1 MKDAVLVPHEHKSH
15 SLDRLDRRR
24 FLQLGGLATVGTAVA
39 GLAGCGTS
47 ASNGEPA
54 DNTPLTIGYVPI
66 ACSAPIAIA
75 DALGLF
81 KKHGANVV
89 LKKFSGWADLWTAYA
104 TEQLDVAHMLSPMT
118 VAIDAGVTN
127 AARPTELSF
136 TQNTNGQ
143 AITLASK
150 HYGSVNSAQDFKGMV
165 LGIPFE
171 YSVHALLLRDYLAAN
186 GVDPIADVELRLLRP
201 ADMVAQL
208 SVEGIDG
215 FIGPEPF
222 NERAI
227 KSGSG
232 KIWLMTKQLWDK
244 HPCCSVAM
252 AKEWKAEHS
261 SAAQGVISALEEAAA
276 ILSTPAQFDSSAQT
290 LSQEKYLNQPAELLD
305 GPFSGVYQD
314 WHGNTHTDLE
324 RMSFGDPT
332 DPAAIVW
339 MATQIARWGLGG
351 DTLTMDDAT
360 IIKAAQSVLAPGLSV
375 SGERLSING
384 VDFDPLA
391 PTRGYDHMDS
401 VIFR

>member
-1 MKDAVLVPHEHKSH
+1 M
-15 SLDRLDRRR
+15 
-24 FLQLGGLATVGTAVA
+24 
-39 GLAGCGTS
+39 
-47 ASNGEPA
+47 
-54 DNTPLTIGYVPI
+54 TIGYVPI

-81 KKHGANVV
+81 EKHGVNVT
-89 LKKFSGWADLWTAYA
+89 LKKFSGQPLWTAYA

-118 VAIDAGVTN
+118 VAIDSGVTN

-150 HYGSVNSAQDFKGMV
+150 HYGSVKSAQDFKGMV

-171 YSVHALLLRDYLAAN
+171 YSVHALLLRDYLASN
-186 GVDPIADVELRLLRP
+186 GVDPVADVELRLLRP

-222 NERAI
+222 NER
-227 KSGSG
+227 SLQNGSG

-252 AKEWKAEHS
+252 AKEWKAENAD
-261 SAAQGVISALEEAAA
+261 AAQGIVRALEDAAA
-276 ILSTPAQFDSSAQT
+276 VLSTPAQFDASAKT

-305 GPFSGVYQD
+305 GPFSGVYED
-314 WHGNTHTDLE
+314 WHGNIQTDLD

-351 DTLTMDDAT
+351 DTLMMEDSS
-360 IIKAAQSVLAPGLSV
+360 IIKASESVLVPGLSV
-375 SGERLSING
+375 TGGNLNING
-384 VDFDPLA
+384 VDFDPL
-391 PTRGYDHMDS
+391 
-401 VIFR
+401 I

>member
-1 MKDAVLVPHEHKSH
+1 MPHEHKSH

-24 FLQLGGLATVGTAVA
+24 FLQLGALATVGTAVA

>member
-1 MKDAVLVPHEHKSH
+1 MV
-15 SLDRLDRRR
+15 
-24 FLQLGGLATVGTAVA
+24 
-39 GLAGCGTS
+39 GCGTS
-47 ASNGEPA
+47 ASKGGPA

-81 KKHGANVV
+81 EKHGVNVV

-118 VAIDAGVTN
+118 VAIDSGVTN

-143 AITLASK
+143 AITLADK
-150 HYGSVNSAQDFKGMV
+150 HYGSVQSAQDFKGMV

-186 GVDPIADVELRLLRP
+186 GVDPVADVELRLLRP

-227 KSGSG
+227 QSGSG
-232 KIWLMTKQLWDK
+232 RIWLQTKQLWDK

-252 AKEWKAEHS
+252 AKEWKAEHG
-261 SAAQGVISALEEAAA
+261 AQAQGVVAALEEAAN
-276 ILSTPAQFDSSAQT
+276 ILSTPAHFETSART
-290 LSQEKYLNQPAELLD
+290 LAQEKYLNQPAELLD

-314 WHGNTHTDLE
+314 WHGNTHTDLD

-339 MATQIARWGLGG
+339 MAAQIARWGLGG
-351 DTLTMDDAT
+351 DTLTMDDDR
-360 IIKAAQSVLAPGLSV
+360 IIEAAQSVLVPGLSV
-375 SGERLSING
+375 TDGALEING
-384 VDFDPLA
+384 AEFDPLA
-391 PTRGYDHMDS
+391 PTAGYDHTDT

>member
-1 MKDAVLVPHEHKSH
+1 M
-15 SLDRLDRRR
+15 
-24 FLQLGGLATVGTAVA
+24 QLGALATVGGAVA
-39 GLAGCGTS
+39 GLVGCGTS
-47 ASNGEPA
+47 ASKGGPA

-81 KKHGANVV
+81 EKHGVNVV

-118 VAIDAGVTN
+118 VAIDSGVTN

-143 AITLASK
+143 AITLADK
-150 HYGSVNSAQDFKGMV
+150 HYGSVQSAQDFKGMV

-186 GVDPIADVELRLLRP
+186 GVDPVADVELRLLRP

-227 KSGSG
+227 QSGSG
-232 KIWLMTKQLWDK
+232 RIWLQTKQLWDK

-252 AKEWKAEHS
+252 AKEWKAEHG
-261 SAAQGVISALEEAAA
+261 AQAQGVVAALEEAAN
-276 ILSTPAQFDSSAQT
+276 ILSTPAHFETSART
-290 LSQEKYLNQPAELLD
+290 LAQEKYLNQPAELLD

-314 WHGNTHTDLE
+314 WHGNTHTDLD

-339 MATQIARWGLGG
+339 MAAQIARWGLGG
-351 DTLTMDDAT
+351 DTLTMDDDR
-360 IIKAAQSVLAPGLSV
+360 IIEAAQSVLVPGLSV
-375 SGERLSING
+375 TDGALEING
-384 VDFDPLA
+384 AEFDPLA
-391 PTRGYDHMDS
+391 PTAGYDHTDT

>member
-1 MKDAVLVPHEHKSH
+1 M
-15 SLDRLDRRR
+15 
-24 FLQLGGLATVGTAVA
+24 QLGALATVGTAVA

-401 VIFR
+401 VFFR

>member
-1 MKDAVLVPHEHKSH
+1 
-15 SLDRLDRRR
+15 
-24 FLQLGGLATVGTAVA
+24 
-39 GLAGCGTS
+39 
-47 ASNGEPA
+47 
-54 DNTPLTIGYVPI
+54 
-66 ACSAPIAIA
+66 
-75 DALGLF
+75 
-81 KKHGANVV
+81 
-89 LKKFSGWADLWTAYA
+89 
-104 TEQLDVAHMLSPMT
+104 
-118 VAIDAGVTN
+118 
-127 AARPTELSF
+127 
-136 TQNTNGQ
+136 
-143 AITLASK
+143 
-150 HYGSVNSAQDFKGMV
+150 
-165 LGIPFE
+165 
-171 YSVHALLLRDYLAAN
+171 
-186 GVDPIADVELRLLRP
+186 
-201 ADMVAQL
+201 
-208 SVEGIDG
+208 
-215 FIGPEPF
+215 
-222 NERAI
+222 
-227 KSGSG
+227 
-232 KIWLMTKQLWDK
+232 
-244 HPCCSVAM
+244 M

-324 RMSFGDPT
+324 RMSFGDLT

-375 SGERLSING
+375 SSERLSING

>member
-1 MKDAVLVPHEHKSH
+1 MPHEHKSH
-15 SLDRLDRRR
+15 SLNRLDRRR
-24 FLQLGGLATVGTAVA
+24 FLQLGALATVGTAVA

-261 SAAQGVISALEEAAA
+261 SAAQGVISALEEAAD
-276 ILSTPAQFDSSAQT
+276 ILSTPAQFESSAQT

>member
-1 MKDAVLVPHEHKSH
+1 M
-15 SLDRLDRRR
+15 
-24 FLQLGGLATVGTAVA
+24 QLGALATVGGAVA
-39 GLAGCGTS
+39 GLVGCGTS
-47 ASNGEPA
+47 ASKGEPA
-54 DNTPLTIGYVPI
+54 DSTPLTIGYVPI

-81 KKHGANVV
+81 EKHGVNVV

-118 VAIDAGVTN
+118 VAIDSGVTN

-143 AITLASK
+143 AITLADK
-150 HYGSVNSAQDFKGMV
+150 HYGSVQSAQDFKGMV

-186 GVDPIADVELRLLRP
+186 GVDPVADVELRLLRP

-227 KSGSG
+227 QSGSG
-232 KIWLMTKQLWDK
+232 RIWLQTKQLWDK

-252 AKEWKAEHS
+252 AKEWKAEHG
-261 SAAQGVISALEEAAA
+261 AQAQGVVAALEEAAN
-276 ILSTPAQFDSSAQT
+276 ILSTPAHFETSART
-290 LSQEKYLNQPAELLD
+290 LAQEKYLNQPAELLD

-314 WHGNTHTDLE
+314 WHGNTHTDLD

-339 MATQIARWGLGG
+339 MAAQIARWGLGG
-351 DTLTMDDAT
+351 DTLTMDDDR
-360 IIKAAQSVLAPGLSV
+360 IIEAAQSVLVPGLSV
-375 SGERLSING
+375 TDGALEING
-384 VDFDPLA
+384 AEFDPLA
-391 PTRGYDHMDS
+391 PTAGYDHTDT

>member
-1 MKDAVLVPHEHKSH
+1 MPHEHKSH
-15 SLDRLDRRR
+15 SLNRLDRRR
-24 FLQLGGLATVGTAVA
+24 FLQLGALATVGTAVA

-171 YSVHALLLRDYLAAN
+171 YSVHALLLRDYLAAH

>member
-1 MKDAVLVPHEHKSH
+1 MPHEHKSH
-15 SLDRLDRRR
+15 SLNRLDRRR
-24 FLQLGGLATVGTAVA
+24 FLQLGALATVGTAVA

>member
-1 MKDAVLVPHEHKSH
+1 M
-15 SLDRLDRRR
+15 
-24 FLQLGGLATVGTAVA
+24 QLGALATVGTAVA

-143 AITLASK
+143 AITLAFK

>member
-1 MKDAVLVPHEHKSH
+1 M
-15 SLDRLDRRR
+15 
-24 FLQLGGLATVGTAVA
+24 A

-47 ASNGEPA
+47 ASDSSNA
-54 DNTPLTIGYVPI
+54 KNVPLTIGYVPI

-81 KKHGANVV
+81 EKHGVNVT

-118 VAIDAGVTN
+118 VAIDSGVTN

-150 HYGSVNSAQDFKGMV
+150 HYGSVKSAQDFKGMV

-171 YSVHALLLRDYLAAN
+171 YSVHALLLRDYLASN
-186 GVDPIADVELRLLRP
+186 GVDPVADVELRLLRP

-222 NERAI
+222 NER
-227 KSGSG
+227 SLQNGSG

-252 AKEWKAEHS
+252 AKEWKAENAD
-261 SAAQGVISALEEAAA
+261 AAQGIVRALEEAAA
-276 ILSTPAQFDSSAQT
+276 VLSTPAQFDASAKT
-290 LSQEKYLNQPAELLD
+290 LSQEKYLNQPAALLE
-305 GPFSGVYQD
+305 GPFSGVYED
-314 WHGNTHTDLE
+314 WHGNIQIDLD

-351 DTLTMDDAT
+351 DTLMMEDSS
-360 IIKAAQSVLAPGLSV
+360 IIKASESVLVPGLSV
-375 SGERLSING
+375 TGGNLNING

-391 PTRGYDHMDS
+391 PTRGYDHTDS

>member
-1 MKDAVLVPHEHKSH
+1 MKDAVLVPHEHKSL
-15 SLDRLDRRR
+15 SLGRRR
-24 FLQLGGLATVGTAVA
+24 ILQLAGLAAASTAVA

-47 ASNGEPA
+47 TSTSEPA

-81 KKHGANVV
+81 EKHGVNVA

-150 HYGSVNSAQDFKGMV
+150 HYGSVKSPEDFKGMV

-171 YSVHALLLRDYLAAN
+171 YSVHALLLRDYLAAH
-186 GVDPIADVELRLLRP
+186 GVNPVSDLELRLLRP

-208 SVEGIDG
+208 AVEGIDG

-232 KIWLMTKQLWDK
+232 KIWVQTKQLWDK

-261 SAAQGVISALEEAAA
+261 TAAQGVVRALEEAAA
-276 ILSTPAQFDSSAQT
+276 ILSTPAQFDASAKT
-290 LSQEKYLNQPAELLD
+290 LAQEKYLNQPAELLD

-314 WHGNTHTDLE
+314 WHGQTHTDLD

-351 DTLTMDDAT
+351 DTLTMDDST
-360 IIKAAQSVLAPGLSV
+360 IIAAAESVLVPGLEV
-375 SGERLSING
+375 KGKHLSING

>member
-1 MKDAVLVPHEHKSH
+1 MTHYRSI
-15 SLDRLDRRR
+15 
-24 FLQLGGLATVGTAVA
+24 
-39 GLAGCGTS
+39 
-47 ASNGEPA
+47 
-54 DNTPLTIGYVPI
+54 NTPLTIGYVPI

-261 SAAQGVISALEEAAA
+261 SAAQGVNSALEEAAA

-351 DTLTMDDAT
+351 DTLTMDDST
-360 IIKAAQSVLAPGLSV
+360 IIAAAESVLVPGLEV
-375 SGERLSING
+375 TGEHLSING

>member
-1 MKDAVLVPHEHKSH
+1 MPHEHKSH

-24 FLQLGGLATVGTAVA
+24 FLQLGALATVGTAVA

-171 YSVHALLLRDYLAAN
+171 YSVHALLLRDYLAAH

>member
-1 MKDAVLVPHEHKSH
+1 MKDAAPVPHDHNLH
-15 SLDRLDRRR
+15 RLDRRR
-24 FLQLGGLATVGTAVA
+24 FLQLGALATAGAAVA
-39 GLAGCGTS
+39 GLAGCAPTS
-47 ASNGEPA
+47 TKAQPTES
-54 DNTPLTIGYVPI
+54 TPLTIGYVPI

-81 KKHGANVV
+81 EKHGANVV

-150 HYGSVNSAQDFKGMV
+150 HYGSVTSVEDFKGMV

-227 KSGSG
+227 QNGSG
-232 KIWLMTKQLWDK
+232 KIWLQTKQLWDK

-252 AKEWKAEHS
+252 AKEWKAEHGDT
-261 SAAQGVISALEEAAA
+261 AQAVVAALEEAAD
-276 ILSTPAQFDSSAQT
+276 ILSTPAQFASSART
-290 LSQEKYLNQPAELLD
+290 LGQEKYLNQPAELLE

-314 WHGNTHTDLE
+314 WHGNTHTDLD

-339 MATQIARWGLGG
+339 MATQMARWGLGG
-351 DTLTMDDAT
+351 DTLTMDDSS
-360 IIKAAQSVLAPGLSV
+360 IIAAARSVLVPGLAL
-375 SGERLSING
+375 SGEHLSING
-384 VDFDPLA
+384 VDFDPFA

>member
-1 MKDAVLVPHEHKSH
+1 MPHEHKSH

-24 FLQLGGLATVGTAVA
+24 FLQLGALATVGTAVA

-171 YSVHALLLRDYLAAN
+171 YSVHALLLRDYLAAH

-261 SAAQGVISALEEAAA
+261 SAAQGVNSALEEAAA

>member
-1 MKDAVLVPHEHKSH
+1 M
-15 SLDRLDRRR
+15 
-24 FLQLGGLATVGTAVA
+24 QLGALATVGGAVA
-39 GLAGCGTS
+39 GLVGCGTS
-47 ASNGEPA
+47 ASKGEPA
-54 DNTPLTIGYVPI
+54 DSTPLTIGYVPI

-81 KKHGANVV
+81 EKHGVNVV

-118 VAIDAGVTN
+118 VAIDSGVTN

-143 AITLASK
+143 AITLADK
-150 HYGSVNSAQDFKGMV
+150 HYGSVQSAQDFKGMV

-186 GVDPIADVELRLLRP
+186 GVDPVADVELRLLRP

-227 KSGSG
+227 QSGSG
-232 KIWLMTKQLWDK
+232 RIWLQTKQLWDK

-252 AKEWKAEHS
+252 AKEWKAEHG
-261 SAAQGVISALEEAAA
+261 AQAQGVVAALEEAAN
-276 ILSTPAQFDSSAQT
+276 ILSTPAHFETSART
-290 LSQEKYLNQPAELLD
+290 LAQEKYLNQPAELLD

-314 WHGNTHTDLE
+314 WHGNTHTDLD

-339 MATQIARWGLGG
+339 MAAQIARWGLGG
-351 DTLTMDDAT
+351 DTLTMDDDR
-360 IIKAAQSVLAPGLSV
+360 IIEAAQSVLVPGLSV
-375 SGERLSING
+375 TDGALEING
-384 VDFDPLA
+384 AEFDPLA
-391 PTRGYDHMDS
+391 PTVGYDHTDT

>member
-1 MKDAVLVPHEHKSH
+1 M
-15 SLDRLDRRR
+15 
-24 FLQLGGLATVGTAVA
+24 QLGALATVGTAVA
-39 GLAGCGTS
+39 GLTGCGTS

-54 DNTPLTIGYVPI
+54 DKTPLTIGYVPI

-276 ILSTPAQFDSSAQT
+276 ILSTPAQFESSAQT

-314 WHGNTHTDLE
+314 WYGNTHTDLE

>member
-1 MKDAVLVPHEHKSH
+1 MPHEHKSH
-15 SLDRLDRRR
+15 SLNRLDRRR
-24 FLQLGGLATVGTAVA
+24 FLQLGALATVGTAVA

-261 SAAQGVISALEEAAA
+261 SAAQGVNSALEEAAA

>member
-24 FLQLGGLATVGTAVA
+24 FLQLGALATVGTAVA

-186 GVDPIADVELRLLRP
+186 DVDPIADVELRLLRP

>member
-1 MKDAVLVPHEHKSH
+1 M
-15 SLDRLDRRR
+15 
-24 FLQLGGLATVGTAVA
+24 QLGALATVGTAVA
-39 GLAGCGTS
+39 GLAGCGRS

-150 HYGSVNSAQDFKGMV
+150 HYGSVNSVQDFKGMV

-208 SVEGIDG
+208 AVEGIDG

-232 KIWLMTKQLWDK
+232 RIWVMTKQLWDK

-261 SAAQGVISALEEAAA
+261 SAAQGVISALEEAAT

-351 DTLTMDDAT
+351 DTLMMEDSS

-375 SGERLSING
+375 SPEHLSING